1 MKAQSLTHKKNTK
14 MKAIQ
19 INEYGDE
26 SVLNYTD
33 VKRPEPQAD
42 EILVKVQAASVNP
55 VDWKIRD
62 GKGEDFGMKLPLIL
76 GADFAG
82 TVDEIGSSI
91 KKFKIGDAV
100 YGKILLGCYAEYVI
114 VKADELSL
122 KPETL
127 DFENASSI
135 PMGALTSWQA
145 IFDTAHLKSGQ
156 KILIHAASGG
166 VGSMAIQLAK
176 AKGAY
181 VIGTASGKNKD
192 FVKSLGAD
200 EFIDYTSTNFED
212 VVQDIDVVYD
222 TIGGETHERSFQ
234 VLKEGGFLVSIVK
247 QPSEKL
253 LNEYKIKG
261 GIIASVPNPKQ
272 LEEITELVEKGQIKT
287 EIEKVFPLSEAAKAQ
302 KLSKEGHVRGKIILV
317 P

>member
-1 MKAQSLTHKKNTK
+1 

-19 INEYGDE
+19 IKEYGDE

-33 VKRPEPQAD
+33 VERPEPKAD
-42 EILVKVQAASVNP
+42 EILVKIHAASVNP

-62 GKGEDFGMKLPLIL
+62 GKGEDFGMELPLIL

-82 TVDEIGSSI
+82 TVEKVGSSI
-91 KKFKIGDAV
+91 EKFKNEDAI

-114 VKADELSL
+114 VKAEEISL
-122 KPETL
+122 KPENL
-127 DFENASSI
+127 DFENAASI

-145 IFDTAHLKSGQ
+145 IFDTADLKSGQ

-166 VGSMAIQLAK
+166 VGSIAVQLAK

-181 VIGTASGKNKD
+181 VIGTASAKNKD
-192 FVKSLGAD
+192 FVESLGAD
-200 EFIDYTSTNFED
+200 EFIDYTATNFED
-212 VVQDIDVVYD
+212 VVQDVDVVYD
-222 TIGGETHERSFQ
+222 TIGGETHKRSFQ
-234 VLKEGGFLVSIVK
+234 VLKEGGFLVSIVEK
-247 QPSEKL
+247 PSEEL
-253 LNEYKIKG
+253 LKKHKVQG
-261 GIIASVPNPKQ
+261 SIIASVPNPKQ